1 MSASRIVVVGSL
13 AFDNIETPRAKVD
26 LAVGGAASYFAV
38 AASFFAPVAVV
49 GVVGRDFPQ
58 AELDFFKARGIDLEG
73 LEIADGQTFRWT
85 GRYHENMNLRD
96 TLDLQL
102 NVFANFS
109 PKLPAAYRTADICF
123 LANIDPALQLKVL
136 SELERPRLVAADTM
150 NHWIENAHDNLV
162 KLLKRVE
169 ILVINDQEAFQLSGS
184 DNIIRA
190 SRRILEMGPRHV
202 IIKRGEYGAIHFS
215 ADSVFAV
222 PAYPL
227 EEVVDPTG
235 AGDTFAGGLIGY
247 LAKQPEVTTAA
258 VRKGMVYGSVMA
270 SMVVEDFSFDR
281 LRKIDESDIEKRYN
295 QFVALTQF

>member
-58 AELDFFKARGIDLEG
+58 AELEFFKARGIDLEG

-109 PKLPAAYRTADICF
+109 PKLPTAYRAADICF

-227 EEVVDPTG
+227 EEVIDPTG
-235 AGDTFAGGLIGY
+235 AGDTFAGGLVGY

-270 SMVVEDFSFDR
+270 SMVVEGFSFDQ